1 MRDRAEEG
9 FVTKTNME
17 RITNGIFAFTMTLL
31 ARNIALPAES
41 EIPAGNFLTDLFIRI
56 GPALLDFVVTFL
68 VLAMLW
74 FFLYQIY
81 RNITAIDRPFA
92 YLLMLFLMI
101 LVFTPFANQIDNAY
115 LNPSASAILQVTLA
129 ILGVICFLLWRHAY
143 RTPGI
148 INPGITRTRIR
159 VQTLKYCVIPVLSA
173 IALAVSFS
181 GAYWGDGVY
190 LLAPVIFFIGFHN
203 SEGDPVGE
211 KPP

>member
-1 MRDRAEEG
+1 MRDGAEEG

-41 EIPAGNFLTDLFIRI
+41 EIPTGDFLTGLFERI
-56 GPALLDFVVTFL
+56 GPALLDFVITFL

-81 RNITAIDRPFA
+81 RNITAVDRPFA

-129 ILGVICFLLWRHAY
+129 LLGVICILLWRHAS

-148 INPGITRTRIR
+148 LNPGITPER
-159 VQTLKYCVIPVLSA
+159 VRFRTLKYCVIPVLSLV
-173 IALAVSFS
+173 ALGISLS
-181 GAYWGDGVY
+181 GALWGDDIY
-190 LLAPVIFFIGFHN
+190 LLAPSIFLIGFQEREDDRE
-203 SEGDPVGE
+203 S
-211 KPP
+211 KKIA